1 MKFLHLSDLHLGK
14 QMNDVSLLADQEAVL
29 LGQVVPIARR
39 ENVDAVLIAGDVYQR
54 ATPPW
59 RCLTALFPSWR
70 RWASGSLSSAATTI
84 RRSGSRIF
92 PRW

>member
-54 ATPPW
+54 ATPQAEAV
-59 RCLTALFPSWR
+59 ALFDR
-70 RWASGSLSSAATTI
+70 SAATTI

>member
-39 ENVDAVLIAGDVYQR
+39 AKPFPKSLRKR
-54 ATPPW
+54 ARRAFAHAKRRRLSAHW
-59 RCLTALFPSWR
+59 RGRLA
-70 RWASGSLSSAATTI
+70 
-84 RRSGSRIF
+84 
-92 PRW
+92 

>member
-39 ENVDAVLIAGDVYQR
+39 ENVDAVLIAGRLPARD
-54 ATPPW
+54 
-59 RCLTALFPSWR
+59 
-70 RWASGSLSSAATTI
+70 AAG
-84 RRSGSRIF
+84 RGRGAV
-92 PRW
+92 